1 VLIRLTEIED
11 ILVVKGE
18 MDTTRFPKTDD
29 TEFTLLT
36 PVRYELSVKKF
47 DDTVSIEGPVTVEAS
62 LACSRCLEDYNLSMS
77 LQMAIKLTPKSTLP
91 EGAEME
97 LRNDDLDVYYY
108 EGDEIDLDPFIYE
121 EVMLNIPVRP
131 LCSEECKGI
140 CPTCGRNRN
149 TEPCDCPEAPS
160 SLLGEKLKSFLN

>member
-1 VLIRLTEIED
+1 MIRLTDIED

-18 MDTTRFPKTDD
+18 MDTTRVPKTDD
-29 TEFTLLT
+29 TEFTLLA
-36 PVRYELSVKKF
+36 PVRYELTVKKF
-47 DDTVSIEGPVTVEAS
+47 DDTVGIEGPVTVEAS
-62 LACSRCLEDYNLSMS
+62 LACSRCLEDYSLSMS

-97 LRNDDLDVYYY
+97 LHNDDLDVYYY

>member
-18 MDTTRFPKTDD
+18 MDTARFPKTDD
-29 TEFTLLT
+29 AEFTLLE
-36 PVRYELSVKKF
+36 PVRYELTVAKF
-47 DDTVSIEGPVTVEAS
+47 DDTVSIEGPVTFKAS
-62 LACSRCLEDYNLSMS
+62 LACSRCLESYSLSMS
-77 LQMAIKLTPKSTLP
+77 LQMAIKLTPKSMLP
-91 EGAEME
+91 DAAEME
-97 LRNDDLDVYYY
+97 LHNDDLDVYYY

-149 TEPCDCPEAPS
+149 AEPCDCPEAPS